1 MVADD
6 PGTDDEAVAHLR
18 ALGYVDPLEQA
29 AQQAETERLWEERL
43 QGGAA
48 ALRSGDCAGALAVAD
63 VLVAEDPDAF
73 APRRL
78 RAEAL
83 YRLSRHAAAHDELR
97 WLEQHGVERADV
109 ALLRARVEAAL
120 RHWDAALE
128 WADYA
133 SHLLQADAA
142 WARLVTADVCRRLR
156 RHDEAERAYRA
167 ALDHQGARAAALTGL
182 GALRVAERRLEEA
195 VVCLLDAVEAR
206 FNQPGAHAWLGR
218 ALLLLGRPDEARAAL
233 HTAERL
239 GAKKGVRPRSSGA

>member
-6 PGTDDEAVAHLR
+6 PRAEDDAVAHLR

-29 AQQAETERLWEERL
+29 AQQAEADRLWEQRL

-48 ALRSGDCAGALAVAD
+48 ALRNGDFAGALAVAEL
-63 VLVAEDPDAF
+63 LVADDPQAI

-83 YRLSRHAAAHDELR
+83 YRSSRYAAAHDELQ

-133 SHLLQADAA
+133 AHLLQADAA
-142 WARLVTADVCRRLR
+142 WALLVTADVCRRLR

-167 ALDHQGARAAALTGL
+167 ALEHAGARTAALAGL
-182 GALRVAERRLEEA
+182 GALYVAERRLDEA
-195 VVCLLDAVEAR
+195 VVSLLDAVETR
-206 FNQPGAHAWLGR
+206 FNQPTAHAWLAR
-218 ALLLLGRPDEARAAL
+218 ALQLLGRPDEARAARQ
-233 HTAERL
+233 TAERL
-239 GAKKGVRPRSSGA
+239 GAKKGVRSRSKGA